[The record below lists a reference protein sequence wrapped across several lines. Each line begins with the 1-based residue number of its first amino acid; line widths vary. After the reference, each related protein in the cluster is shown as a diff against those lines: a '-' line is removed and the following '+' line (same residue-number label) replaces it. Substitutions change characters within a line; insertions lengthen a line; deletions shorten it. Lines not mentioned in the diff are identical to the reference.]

1 MNQGSKQ
8 QIHQSW
14 KSKANKHMRNV
25 EHHRSSR
32 KSNQCKTICHASST
46 RLAKRQMKGH
56 TVSWEGVTWGR
67 GESLGAGDGRYM
79 VRNDVECSLACDR
92 CLRNKHSFVTVIL
105 LPGQDSSGRILD
117 FIDTCRSGIFEM
129 LLKKQLFQEDT
140 SANIS
145 ILRAL

>member
-1 MNQGSKQ
+1 
-8 QIHQSW
+8 
-14 KSKANKHMRNV
+14 MRNV

-46 RLAKRQMKGH
+46 RLAKSQMKGH
-56 TVSWEGVTWGR
+56 TVSWEGVTRGR

-105 LPGQDSSGRILD
+105 LLGQDSSGRILD
-117 FIDTCRSGIFEM
+117 FIDTCHSGIFEM
-129 LLKKQLFQEDT
+129 VSGRYICKYIYIESTLEE
-140 SANIS
+140 SAT
-145 ILRAL
+145 A